1 MTMTRLYVGNLAP
14 EVTGADLRGLFA
26 AHGQVN
32 SAQVVMDSTDGQS
45 RGFGFVEM
53 PGQAHAANAI
63 RALDGTPL
71 KGRTIKVSRARP
83 RDDGGSRGNPPA
95 GWAVVGEGRH
105 RW

>member
-1 MTMTRLYVGNLAP
+1 MTRMYVGNLSS
-14 EVTGADLRGLFA
+14 EVTGSDLRGLFA
-26 AHGQVN
+26 AYGQVN

-53 PGQAHAANAI
+53 PGQVQAANAI
-63 RALDGTPL
+63 RALDGTVL
-71 KGRTIKVSRARP
+71 KGRTMKVSHARP
-83 RDDGGSRGNPPA
+83 RDGGASRGNSPA

>member
-1 MTMTRLYVGNLAP
+1 MTRMYVGNLSV
-14 EVTGADLRGLFA
+14 EVTGPDLRALFA
-26 AHGQVN
+26 AYGEVN
-32 SAQVVMDSTDGQS
+32 SAHVVTDSTDGRS

-53 PGQAHAANAI
+53 PGQAQALRAL

-71 KGRTIKVSRARP
+71 KGRTLNVSPARR
-83 RDDGGSRGNPPA
+83 RDDGESRRNSPA